1 MDALTCLR
9 KKRGKVRKIL
19 FYVCCYL
26 YLLLIK
32 VVSASSINLR
42 TVDTPYQW
50 KNLACKTGV
59 FVVVVVFFFLLSG
72 RKLFVCFLNT
82 VATNFDFIT
91 WENWEECKYQPL
103 G

>member
-1 MDALTCLR
+1 MDALTCWR
-9 KKRGKVRKIL
+9 EKRGKVRKIL

-42 TVDTPYQW
+42 TVGTPYQW

-59 FVVVVVFFFLLSG
+59 FVVVVVVFFF
-72 RKLFVCFLNT
+72 FF
-82 VATNFDFIT
+82 
-91 WENWEECKYQPL
+91 
-103 G
+103 